1 MREAL
6 AQVKLEQ
13 GPDAVILGNKK
24 VPGGVEILSAIDFD
38 HREVDAYA
46 GNPSIP
52 LSKAV
57 PQQGWQTQ
65 VEPEHQPAQQPVQQ
79 AVQQSTAQSAPVSIP
94 DFIYDQ
100 NSEGRKEPVLG
111 MQASVIPMQARTTT
125 PEPVNPPKIEQQI
138 EQPRPANPINTR
150 QKTSTPNSSPRP
162 KPAAARK
169 ASPQKTLP
177 VEQEVLARAAQADK
191 LLHNLRDNEYT
202 QHAQQAESNLM
213 IDEVKGELKNLRD
226 LMASQLNVLEWDRFN
241 QRHPVRSVLLNLMTE
256 LGLGT
261 DICEMIFEKL
271 GVLNDDP
278 HKVWQKALGIL
289 ATSIPIQQNDFLT
302 QGGRIALVG
311 STGVGKTTT
320 IAKLAARFA
329 HTHGKRSVALISTD
343 NFRVGAQDQ
352 LQHFARL
359 LEIPLLTANN
369 SEELTDSLK
378 MLEDKYLVLID
389 TAGMSQTDVRLSEQF
404 HKLQHGSPEIEPYLV
419 LSANT
424 QLAALNETV
433 KSFSRVKLAGT
444 IVTKLDESASLGGI
458 LTASIRHQLPI
469 SYCGTGQRV
478 PEDLQMAK
486 NHRLVSKAVSL
497 MQNYTEQVDKET
509 LAFRY
514 NHLIST
520 SKG

>member
-38 HREVDAYA
+38 HRQVDAYA

-52 LSKAV
+52 LSEAV
-57 PQQGWQTQ
+57 PQAGWQSQ
-65 VEPEHQPAQQPVQQ
+65 AEQQPVQQ
-79 AVQQSTAQSAPVSIP
+79 AVQQSTAQSVPVSMP
-94 DFIYDQ
+94 DFILDQ

-111 MQASVIPMQARTTT
+111 MQASVIPMQTRVAP
-125 PEPVNPPKIEQQI
+125 PEPPVKPQKN
-138 EQPRPANPINTR
+138 EQPKPTKPRNTR
-150 QKTSTPNSSPRP
+150 QRTSTPNSTPR
-162 KPAAARK
+162 PAAASK
-169 ASPQKTLP
+169 TSPQKTLP
-177 VEQEVLARAAQADK
+177 VEQEVIARAAQADK
-191 LLHNLRDNEYT
+191 LLHNLRDKEYN
-202 QHAQQAESNLM
+202 QRPPQAESNPM

-241 QRHPVRSVLLNLMTE
+241 QRHPVRSVLLNLMSE
-256 LGLGT
+256 LGLGA

-359 LEIPLLTANN
+359 LEVPLLTANN

-378 MLEDKYLVLID
+378 MLEDKHLVLID

-458 LTASIRHQLPI
+458 MTAAIRHQLPV

>member
-13 GPDAVILGNKK
+13 GADAVILGNKK

-46 GNPSIP
+46 GNPSMSVSSSQP
-52 LSKAV
+52 LPSWQV
-57 PQQGWQTQ
+57 GEQVDQQ
-65 VEPEHQPAQQPVQQ
+65 VVSVSSQ
-79 AVQQSTAQSAPVSIP
+79 AVAPSMP
-94 DFIYDQ
+94 DFILDQ
-100 NSEGRKEPVLG
+100 NAEGRKEPVLG
-111 MQASVIPMQARTTT
+111 MQATVVPMPSKAVPTPAAGMQQPVTATANRMTSQARPTVHKKPS
-125 PEPVNPPKIEQQI
+125 PEVK
-138 EQPRPANPINTR
+138 
-150 QKTSTPNSSPRP
+150 K
-162 KPAAARK
+162 KPMK
-169 ASPQKTLP
+169 SLN
-177 VEQEVLARAAQADK
+177 VEDEAIARATQADK
-191 LLHNLRDNEYT
+191 LLHKLRDNQY
-202 QHAQQAESNLM
+202 AQPAIQQSSQPML
-213 IDEVKGELKNLRD
+213 DEVKGELKSLRE
-226 LMASQLNVLEWDRFN
+226 LMKSQLNVLEWDRYS

-256 LGLGT
+256 LGLGA
-261 DICEMIFEKL
+261 DICEIVFEHL
-271 GVLNDDP
+271 GALNDDP

-289 ATSIPIQQNDFLT
+289 ASIIPIAGNDILT
-302 QGGRIALVG
+302 HGGRIALVG

-320 IAKLAARFA
+320 IAKLAARYA
-329 HTHGKRSVALISTD
+329 HANGKRSVALVSTD
-343 NFRVGAQDQ
+343 NFRIGAQEQ
-352 LQHFARL
+352 LQHFARM

-369 SEELTDSLK
+369 SEELTDRLE
-378 MLEDKYLVLID
+378 MLSDKHLVLID

-404 HKLQHGSPEIEPYLV
+404 HKMHNGSHEIQPYLV

-433 KSFSRVKLAGT
+433 KSFARARLAGT
-444 IVTKLDESASLGGI
+444 IITKLDESASLGGI
-458 LTASIRHQLPI
+458 ITTAIRHQLPI

-520 SKG
+520 EKAQ

>member
-38 HREVDAYA
+38 HKQVDAYA
-46 GNPSIP
+46 GNPSIA
-52 LSKAV
+52 LSEAV
-57 PQQGWQTQ
+57 SEPAWQTQ
-65 VEPEHQPAQQPVQQ
+65 AIPERRPLP
-79 AVQQSTAQSAPVSIP
+79 QSAELAAASMP
-94 DFIYDQ
+94 DFILEQ
-100 NSEGRKEPVLG
+100 NGEGRKEPVLG
-111 MQASVIPMQARTTT
+111 MPAQIIPMQSKLPQAE
-125 PEPVNPPKIEQQI
+125 PERPQIIKPTVSRPSNKIQ
-138 EQPRPANPINTR
+138 
-150 QKTSTPNSSPRP
+150 STPNS
-162 KPAAARK
+162 KPARQPKVAQKPAPK
-169 ASPQKTLP
+169 KTLP
-177 VEQEVLARAAQADK
+177 VEEEAQARAAQADQ
-191 LLHNLRDNEYT
+191 LLKSLRDNEYG
-202 QHAQQAESNLM
+202 QRVHHDLSNPM
-213 IDEVKGELKNLRD
+213 IEEVKGELQNLRE

-261 DICEMIFEKL
+261 DTCEMIFEKL

-289 ATSIPIQQNDFLT
+289 ATSIPISQNDILAE
-302 QGGRIALVG
+302 GGRIALVG

-359 LEIPLLTANN
+359 LEVPLLTAHS

-378 MLEDKYLVLID
+378 MLEDKRLVLID

-404 HKLQHGSPEIEPYLV
+404 HSLQHGSPEVQPYLV

-424 QLAALNETV
+424 QLAAVNATV
-433 KSFSRVKLAGT
+433 KCFERVKLAGT
-444 IVTKLDESASLGGI
+444 IITKLDESASLGGI

-469 SYCGTGQRV
+469 SYCGTGQKV
-478 PEDLQMAK
+478 PEDLQPAK

-520 SKG
+520 TRG

>member
-38 HREVDAYA
+38 HRQVDAYA

-52 LSKAV
+52 LSQAISQ
-57 PQQGWQTQ
+57 PGWQTQ
-65 VEPEHQPAQQPVQQ
+65 VEQQPIQR
-79 AVQQSTAQSAPVSIP
+79 AVQQSTAQSVPVSMP
-94 DFIYDQ
+94 DFILDQ

-111 MQASVIPMQARTTT
+111 MQASVIPMQARAVSQ
-125 PEPVNPPKIEQQI
+125 EPVRPQKIEQAK
-138 EQPRPANPINTR
+138 PANPINTR
-150 QKTSTPNSSPRP
+150 QRTSTPNSTH

-177 VEQEVLARAAQADK
+177 VEQEVIARAAQNDK
-191 LLHNLRDNEYT
+191 LLQNLRDNEYAPRSHQT
-202 QHAQQAESNLM
+202 ESDPM
-213 IDEVKGELKNLRD
+213 IEEVKGELKNLRD

-271 GVLNDDP
+271 GVLDDDP

-302 QGGRIALVG
+302 QGGRISLVG

-359 LEIPLLTANN
+359 LEVPLLTANN

-378 MLEDKYLVLID
+378 MLEDKHLVLID

-458 LTASIRHQLPI
+458 LTASIRHQLPV

>member
-38 HREVDAYA
+38 HRQVDAYA

-52 LSKAV
+52 LSGAV
-57 PQQGWQTQ
+57 SQSNWQTETQ
-65 VEPEHQPAQQPVQQ
+65 QQPVQQ
-79 AVQQSTAQSAPVSIP
+79 AAQQSTVQAAPVSMP
-94 DFIYDQ
+94 DFIFEQ
-100 NSEGRKEPVLG
+100 NSEGRKEPTLG
-111 MQASVIPMQARTTT
+111 MPASVIPMQRRTSA
-125 PEPVNPPKIEQQI
+125 PEPVTPAKTEQTK
-138 EQPRPANPINTR
+138 PAMQVRTKQN
-150 QKTSTPNSSPRP
+150 KSTPNSSAKPRHV
-162 KPAAARK
+162 AAKKTVAH
-169 ASPQKTLP
+169 KTLP
-177 VEQEVLARAAQADK
+177 VEEEVIARAAQADK
-191 LLHNLRDNEYT
+191 LLQNLRGNEYT
-202 QHAQQAESNLM
+202 RSSPQVDSNPM
-213 IDEVKGELKNLRD
+213 IDQVKEELKNLRD
-226 LMASQLNVLEWDRFN
+226 LMESQLNVLEWDRFN

-289 ATSIPIQQNDFLT
+289 ATSIPIQQNDFMT
-302 QGGRIALVG
+302 RGGRIALIG

-329 HTHGKRSVALISTD
+329 HAHGKRSVALISTD

-378 MLEDKYLVLID
+378 MLEDKHLVLID

-458 LTASIRHQLPI
+458 ITASIRHQLPI

-497 MQNYTEQVDKET
+497 MQSYTEQVDKET

>member
-38 HREVDAYA
+38 HRQVDAYA
-46 GNPSIP
+46 GNPALP
-52 LSKAV
+52 LSQPVSQPA
-57 PQQGWQTQ
+57 WQTQ
-65 VEPEHQPAQQPVQQ
+65 AVAQQQAMQQPVQQ
-79 AVQQSTAQSAPVSIP
+79 LSGQGMPVSVP
-94 DFIYDQ
+94 DFILDQ

-111 MQASVIPMQARTTT
+111 MQASVIPMQPRTPA
-125 PEPVNPPKIEQQI
+125 PEPAKPQTVEPV
-138 EQPRPANPINTR
+138 RPQNPIN
-150 QKTSTPNSSPRP
+150 QKPRTSTPSSTPATRS
-162 KPAAARK
+162 AAARK
-169 ASPQKTLP
+169 ASVQKTLP
-177 VEQEVLARAAQADK
+177 VEQEVIARAAQADK
-191 LLHNLRDNEYT
+191 LLHSLRDNEYS
-202 QHAQQAESNLM
+202 QRSLQAETNPM
-213 IDEVKGELKNLRD
+213 IEEVKGELKNLRD

-261 DICEMIFEKL
+261 DVCEMVFEKL

-278 HKVWQKALGIL
+278 HKVWQTALGIL
-289 ATSIPIQQNDFLT
+289 ATSIPIDQNDILT

-352 LQHFARL
+352 LQHYARL
-359 LEIPLLTANN
+359 LEVPLLTANN

-378 MLEDKYLVLID
+378 MLEDKHLVLID

-458 LTASIRHQLPI
+458 LTAAIRHQLPI
-469 SYCGTGQRV
+469 SYCGTGQKV

-520 SKG
+520 RKG